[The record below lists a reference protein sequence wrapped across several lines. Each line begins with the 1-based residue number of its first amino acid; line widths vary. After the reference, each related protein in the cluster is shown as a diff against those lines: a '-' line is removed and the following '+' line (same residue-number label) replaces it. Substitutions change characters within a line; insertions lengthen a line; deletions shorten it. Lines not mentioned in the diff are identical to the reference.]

1 MQITL
6 NFTATT
12 PKEVEHLAG
21 LLAMVANVQTKL
33 ADSAAAPTLASVEAP
48 AVEAA
53 PVEKQKRTRRTKAEL
68 AQVAP
73 PVEETEEDEEEEED
87 EDEDEEEEDEDEDEA
102 EEAPKKKGKAPKV
115 KLEDVRA
122 AFRAYI
128 KATSREKGAKVLKKF
143 KVASVTD
150 LDESQYEAA
159 VAALKV

>member
-12 PKEVEHLAG
+12 AKEAEHLAG

-33 ADSAAAPTLASVEAP
+33 ADSAAAPTLASVEEP

-73 PVEETEEDEEEEED
+73 PVEETED
-87 EDEDEEEEDEDEDEA
+87 EDEDEEEDEEDEDEEEA